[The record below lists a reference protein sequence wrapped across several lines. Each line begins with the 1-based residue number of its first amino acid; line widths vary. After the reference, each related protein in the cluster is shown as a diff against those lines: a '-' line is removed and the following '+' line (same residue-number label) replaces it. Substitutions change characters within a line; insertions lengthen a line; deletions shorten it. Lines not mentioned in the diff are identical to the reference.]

1 MNYFFDTYALVE
13 VVKGNENYKKY
24 LDSTF
29 TTTTLN
35 LSEFY
40 FFLISNLGENKADE
54 TLKKFNFSF
63 LEIHEEVAKEAAK
76 FRKKNYKRNL
86 SYADC
91 IGYLLSRKVG
101 FSFLTGDEFFENFD
115 GVEFIK

>member
-24 LDSTF
+24 AELTL

-40 FFLISNLGENKADE
+40 FFLLSNLGENKADE

-63 LEIHEEVAKEAAK
+63 LEIDDNIAKEAAK
-76 FRKKNYKRNL
+76 FRKNNYKRNL
-86 SYADC
+86 SYVDC
-91 IGYLLSRKVG
+91 IGYLLSNKIG
-101 FSFLTGDEFFENFD
+101 FNFLTGDEFFENMEN
-115 GVEFIK
+115 VEFVK

>member
-24 LDSTF
+24 ADLTF

-40 FFLISNLGENKADE
+40 FFLIS
-54 TLKKFNFSF
+54 TTFLK
-63 LEIHEEVAKEAAK
+63 L
-76 FRKKNYKRNL
+76 
-86 SYADC
+86 
-91 IGYLLSRKVG
+91 
-101 FSFLTGDEFFENFD
+101 
-115 GVEFIK
+115 FILK